1 MSGNASDTGKDV
13 RALDFVPERLGP
25 ATLESPLRG
34 VSFACDSDRVSYYS
48 DASVVEAVLAR
59 GEYLP
64 AFESA
69 GPREEIYHDPSSSR
83 AAIVNCGGLCP
94 GLNDVIRA
102 LVNTMFFSYGIRR
115 VHGIQY
121 GFRGL
126 VPSYGL
132 DSVPLD
138 PDTVDLIHEDGGS
151 ILGSSRGPQDAET
164 MVRTLERM
172 GINLLFC
179 IGGDGTMRGACA
191 IAQAAR
197 DRGLFLSVV
206 GVPKTI
212 DNDLGF
218 MTRTFG
224 FETAVYAAGPVI
236 SCAHAEAKG
245 VYNGIGLVRLMGRD
259 SGFIA
264 ATATLSNSVVNFC
277 LVPEVPFELD
287 GPSGFLPAL
296 ARRLVEKQHAVIVA
310 AEGAG
315 QGLFGSQAD
324 AVDASGNVVH
334 QDIGTLL
341 RARIEQYLRG
351 CGIEHSL
358 KYFDPSYVIRSVPAR
373 GTDAVFCLL
382 LAENAVHAALAGR
395 TNMVIGHWHDRF
407 VHVPIALATRE
418 RRKIDPGGQLW
429 QSVLGVTLQQRYWQP
444 GLSSAG

>member
-1 MSGNASDTGKDV
+1 MSENDLSTDACS
-13 RALDFVPERLGP
+13 LDFTVERLGA
-25 ATLESPLRG
+25 ATLDSPLCG
-34 VSFACDSDRVSYYS
+34 VSFARDVDRVSYYS
-48 DASVVEAVLAR
+48 DVSVVEAIVAK
-59 GEYLP
+59 GEHLP
-64 AFESA
+64 GFESA
-69 GPREEIYHDPSSSR
+69 GPRAKIHHDPSRSR
-83 AAIVNCGGLCP
+83 AAIVTCGGLCP

-102 LVNTMFFSYGIRR
+102 LVNTLFFSYGIQH
-115 VHGIQY
+115 VYGIQY

-126 VPSYGL
+126 VPAYGL
-132 DSVPLD
+132 EPVPLN
-138 PDTVDLIHEDGGS
+138 PDAVDLIHEDGGS
-151 ILGSSRGPQDAET
+151 ILGSSRGPQEPQT
-164 MVRTLERM
+164 MVETLDRM

-179 IGGDGTMRGACA
+179 IGGDGTMRGARV
-191 IAQAAR
+191 IAEAAR
-197 DRGLFLSVV
+197 DRGLALSVV

-218 MTRTFG
+218 MSRTFG

-245 VYNGIGLVRLMGRD
+245 AYNGIGLVRLMGRD

-277 LVPEVPFELD
+277 LVPEVPFELE
-287 GPSGFLPAL
+287 GPCGFLPAL
-296 ARRLVEKQHAVIVA
+296 AKRLAEKQHAVIVA

-315 QGLFGSQAD
+315 QDLFGAE
-324 AVDASGNVVH
+324 AGVVDASGNVVH
-334 QDIGTLL
+334 QDIGIFL
-341 RARIEQYLRG
+341 RERIGHYLRR
-351 CGIEHSL
+351 CRVEHSL

-395 TNMVIGHWHDRF
+395 TSVVIGHWHDRF

-444 GLSSAG
+444 GLPRAD